1 MKTKEEIKKEIFK
14 LDRKMMKVG
23 GLGGMVIAA
32 EIAKLIEAYE
42 QLKKEGK

>member
-1 MKTKEEIKKEIFK
+1 MKTQQEIKKEIFK

-32 EIAKLIEAYE
+32 QIAELIKVYE
-42 QLKKEGK
+42 ELKKEGK